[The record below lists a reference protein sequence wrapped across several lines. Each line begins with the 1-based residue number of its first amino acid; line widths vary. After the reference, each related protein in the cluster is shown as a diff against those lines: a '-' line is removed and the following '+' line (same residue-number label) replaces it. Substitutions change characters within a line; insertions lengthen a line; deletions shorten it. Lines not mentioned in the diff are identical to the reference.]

1 MLEKLGEGW
10 RKLYEFRESSRT
22 SMENVGQCM
31 DMNKVEKV
39 RERLR
44 KFYEFR
50 ESSRTSMEHAGK
62 YRRRYDK
69 YREGSRTVEKVI
81 SI

>member
-1 MLEKLGEGW
+1 
-10 RKLYEFRESSRT
+10 
-22 SMENVGQCM
+22 M